1 MKKITIALFFLA
13 LLQGCAVA
21 LFGGFGAG
29 ATSLNDPRPFD
40 VQVDDQ
46 TIEIQ
51 GLRDI
56 VENEALSKATNVQVI
71 SLNHTVLLVGQAETA
86 ADKDKVHKI
95 ISAIPKVKKI
105 HNQIRIA
112 KLSTVGTKA
121 TDSWLTTKV
130 KSSLLTDDRL
140 DGSIIKVISEDSE
153 VFLMGLVSS
162 KDANTAV
169 EIARHIDGVS
179 RVYKAFEIKK

>member
-1 MKKITIALFFLA
+1 MKRISFALLSLA
-13 LLQGCAVA
+13 LLQGCAVVVIA
-21 LFGGFGAG
+21 GIGAG
-29 ATSLNDPRPFD
+29 AASINDPRSFD

-46 TIEIQ
+46 TIEVQ

-56 VENEALSKATNVQVI
+56 SENEAVAEATNVQVI
-71 SLNHTVLLVGQAETA
+71 SLNSTVLLVGQAETA
-86 ADKDKVHKI
+86 AYKDKVHKI
-95 ISAIPKVKKI
+95 IAAIPRVKKI

-112 KLSTVGTKA
+112 KLSTAGTKT

-153 VFLMGLVSS
+153 VFLMGLVSN

-169 EIARHIDGVS
+169 EIARHIEGVA